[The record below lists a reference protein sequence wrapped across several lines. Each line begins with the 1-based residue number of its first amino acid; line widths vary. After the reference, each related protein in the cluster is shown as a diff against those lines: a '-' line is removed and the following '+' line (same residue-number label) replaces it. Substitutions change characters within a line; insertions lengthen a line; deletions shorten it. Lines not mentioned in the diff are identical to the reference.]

1 MLIVISD
8 GSPMDSATGQANDAF
23 YLDNHLKAVV
33 ARHEASRD
41 VEVLG
46 LGVGL
51 DLSPYYRQCLA
62 VDLTVPP
69 DMKLFAEIVGWMGAG
84 GRARKG

>member
-1 MLIVISD
+1 MLIVSRMAVRWTAR
-8 GSPMDSATGQANDAF
+8 PPWPTMRY
-23 YLDNHLKAVV
+23 YLDNHLKEVV

-51 DLSPYYRQCLA
+51 DLSPYYRRCLA
-62 VDLTVPP
+62 VDLSVPP
-69 DMKLFAEIVGWMGAG
+69 DMKLFAGIVGWMS
-84 GRARKG
+84 GRR